1 VAAAPLTS
9 PRAATAPIL
18 ETRGLDIV
26 RGGRLIVHVDR
37 LTIESGEIRVVLG
50 PNGCGKTTMMRALN
64 TLTPSTG
71 EILFKG
77 APVLTR
83 SDKLALRRQTAAVFQ
98 QAYLLATTVR
108 ANVETGLR
116 IRGVDAEERHRRAG
130 DALEM
135 LGVAHLADR
144 PRDGLSGGEAQRVSI
159 ARALAVDPAIIFL
172 DEPTAALDPP
182 TRRELLADLE
192 RIFRELKTSVMWVT
206 HDIGEAL
213 AVADRIAFITEGRVR
228 QDGTPDEILTRP
240 ASKEVAD
247 FLGVDTWIEGEV
259 RDGGDGRLTFVARG
273 GGCLTVEDPRPGPAL
288 VCIRPDDV
296 VLFREPPQAVGPE
309 RPNSFPATVSGLR
322 PVGRHWR
329 VSLDWEGETVDAVL
343 DRTAQAQLAV
353 KQGDEVWALIDAPL
367 QALPRE
373 SPAAL

>member
-1 VAAAPLTS
+1 MAADPMNAPVS
-9 PRAATAPIL
+9 GRVPIL
-18 ETRGLDIV
+18 ETRNLDIV
-26 RGGRLIVHVDR
+26 RGERLIVHVDR
-37 LTIESGEIRVVLG
+37 LTIAPGEIRVVLG
-50 PNGCGKTTMMRALN
+50 PNGCGKTTLMRALN

-77 APVLTR
+77 EPVLSR
-83 SDKLALRRQTAAVFQ
+83 SDKLELRRQTAAVFQ

-108 ANVETGLR
+108 ANVEIALR
-116 IRGVDAEERHRRAG
+116 IRGVGADERRRRAG
-130 DALEM
+130 EALEM
-135 LGVAHLADR
+135 LGVAQLADR

-159 ARALAVDPAIIFL
+159 ARAIAVDPAIIFL

-247 FLGVDTWIEGEV
+247 FLGVDTWIEGDV
-259 RDGGDGRLTFVARG
+259 RDESEAAGGGGLIFVTTGGGRLA
-273 GGCLTVEDPRPGPAL
+273 VEDPRPGPAL

-296 VLFREPPQAVGPE
+296 VLFREPPETVGTE
-309 RPNSFPATVSGLR
+309 YANSLRATVSGLR

-329 VSLDWEGETVDAVL
+329 VSLDWQGET
-343 DRTAQAQLAV
+343 
-353 KQGDEVWALIDAPL
+353 
-367 QALPRE
+367 
-373 SPAAL
+373 

>member
-1 VAAAPLTS
+1 MAESTTL
-9 PRAATAPIL
+9 IL
-18 ETRGLDIV
+18 ETRNLDIV

-37 LTIESGEIRVVLG
+37 LTIEAGEIRVVLG

-64 TLTPSTG
+64 TLTPSSG

-77 APVLTR
+77 EPVVSR
-83 SDKLALRRQTAAVFQ
+83 SDKLEVRRQTAAVFQ

-116 IRGVDAEERHRRAG
+116 IRGVGAEERHRRASE
-130 DALEM
+130 ALEM
-135 LGVAHLADR
+135 LGVAQLADR

-159 ARALAVDPAIIFL
+159 ARAIAVDPAIIFL

-213 AVADRIAFITEGRVR
+213 AVADRIAVITEGRVR

-259 RDGGDGRLTFVARG
+259 RGDGDGLAFVARG
-273 GGCLTVEDPRPGPAL
+273 GGRLVVEEPKAGPAL

-296 VLFREPPQAVGPE
+296 VLFRERPEAVGAE
-309 RPNSFPATVSGLR
+309 RPNSFRATVSGLR

-373 SPAAL
+373 SPAAG